1 MIGLIINA
9 CSQRNRLDPRHPLR
23 LASVTADCDRVAI
36 TRTLEDL
43 EEACAQLARAHTPV
57 VAICGGDGT
66 LHHTITAL
74 IRCYGDQPL
83 PAVAILR
90 GGGMNIVADSL
101 GIDGEPIDLLRALL
115 RRQHQ
120 VIEHGLLRI
129 GARYGFLF
137 GCGAVYEFLR
147 AYYATGAPSPI
158 EAARLLVR
166 AVASTVVH
174 GRFAEQMCRPIR
186 VRAYAD
192 DDCWPTERFVAV
204 CAATIEQIGFGFRLF
219 PDCHEHP
226 DELAVVGIDATPTEL
241 LYSLPRMRAGKAL
254 RCHSIDDRARE
265 LVIEPIDPA
274 VLGYTIDGDLYACA
288 DEVTIQRGPS
298 IKIVKP
304 FA

>member
-1 MIGLIINA
+1 VIGLIINA
-9 CSQRNRLDPRHPLR
+9 SSQRNRLDPGHPLR
-23 LASVTADCDRVAI
+23 LASVTADCDRIAI
-36 TRTLEDL
+36 TSSL
-43 EEACAQLARAHTPV
+43 EELDEACMHLARAHTPL

-74 IRCYGDQPL
+74 IRCYGDDPL
-83 PAVAILR
+83 PAIAILR
-90 GGGMNIVADSL
+90 GGGMNVIADSL
-101 GIDGEPIDLLRALL
+101 GIDGEPIDLLRGLL
-115 RRQHQ
+115 RHRHRI
-120 VIEHGLLRI
+120 VEHGLLRI

-147 AYYATGAPSPI
+147 AYYASGAASPL

-174 GRFAEQMCRPIR
+174 GPFAEHLCRPIR
-186 VRAYAD
+186 VRAIAD

-204 CAATIEQIGFGFRLF
+204 CAATIEQVGFGFRLF
-219 PDCHEHP
+219 RNCHDHP
-226 DELAVVGIDATPTEL
+226 DELAVLGIDATPAEL
-241 LYSLPRMRAGKAL
+241 LYSLPRLRAGKPL
-254 RCHSIDDRARE
+254 RCHSIDHTARE

-298 IKIVKP
+298 IRIVKP